1 MVLMKMMAMQTHYK
15 CSKSYNHH
23 KRGNDLQ
30 RGIAAHHPVVQFRN
44 RKLGCLLPQGQ
55 AGERHA
61 NQNRGLVEL
70 AAAIV
75 PPLT

>member
-1 MVLMKMMAMQTHYK
+1 MVLMKMMAMQFTTNVPK
-15 CSKSYNHH
+15 ITTSIKGEMN
-23 KRGNDLQ
+23 LQ
-30 RGIAAHHPVVQFRN
+30 RDIAAHHPVVLFRN

-55 AGERHA
+55 AGGRHA